1 MNGFGSECSSGCE
14 SGWTMYLDH
23 SSQRNCGGFVDEN
36 GFFCEEYKAKEYK
49 EEEDEEDLSMVSDAS
64 SGPPHCHE
72 DEEFCDENGCFSS
85 SVSSATALAKKT
97 NKRQK
102 IKSPTKNLQ
111 QQQQQYHSVL
121 DDTASSAIFSFSK
134 SNVTL
139 TKQQASRDNV
149 IDFSQGFSATQFN
162 ERYTFQRN
170 PDFLQSSLPGKT
182 TSAKPVGSRK
192 GSGNKI
198 W

>member
-162 ERYTFQRN
+162 VHVLF
-170 PDFLQSSLPGKT
+170 SL
-182 TSAKPVGSRK
+182 
-192 GSGNKI
+192 
-198 W
+198 